1 MLGESDFLA
10 EWISSSSL
18 HEINSQGG
26 RKMRITSLQSSFRKA
41 RTENNKH
48 ADDESFSFVH
58 NGLAVS
64 SSMVISENHFV
75 PYAVVYGFFSGEIE
89 VVRFDMLLGPD
100 CHGESPSHDV
110 EPPVSRQ
117 CFSGH
122 TGAVLCLAA
131 HRMMGAAKGW
141 SFSHVLVSGSM
152 DCTIRIW
159 DLDTGN
165 LITVMRQHVASVRQI
180 IFPSAWTERPWGDCF
195 LSVGEDSCVA
205 LASLETLR
213 VERMFPGHPSYPEKV
228 VWDGARGYIA
238 CLCWSHS
245 GLSDTSDTLYIWDVK
260 TGARERVLCGTAS
273 HSMLDH
279 FCKGISVNSLSGSIL
294 NGNTSVSSLLL
305 PILEDGN
312 FSQSH
317 SKLSEKVSSPRMTS
331 SMKITMDPTTSQGQV
346 KKGIFPS
353 TPSFLQMNKHAIGC
367 TCPFPGIA
375 ALSFDLASLMF
386 SCQKHEPAANG
397 GVKLKE
403 RGTSNP
409 RTHDMNFDDGSDK
422 NRTSTDTVEEH
433 ECIRS
438 QEEYFLRFSLSFLHL
453 WDLDIELD
461 KLLVTEMKLNRPEN
475 LIIASGLPGDK
486 GSLTLSFP
494 GLSSILEVLLDEPVK
509 YWDLFSYLAYFNF
522 H

>member
-1 MLGESDFLA
+1 
-10 EWISSSSL
+10 
-18 HEINSQGG
+18 
-26 RKMRITSLQSSFRKA
+26 
-41 RTENNKH
+41 
-48 ADDESFSFVH
+48 
-58 NGLAVS
+58 
-64 SSMVISENHFV
+64 
-75 PYAVVYGFFSGEIE
+75 
-89 VVRFDMLLGPD
+89 
-100 CHGESPSHDV
+100 
-110 EPPVSRQ
+110 
-117 CFSGH
+117 
-122 TGAVLCLAA
+122 
-131 HRMMGAAKGW
+131 
-141 SFSHVLVSGSM
+141 
-152 DCTIRIW
+152 
-159 DLDTGN
+159 
-165 LITVMRQHVASVRQI
+165 
-180 IFPSAWTERPWGDCF
+180 
-195 LSVGEDSCVA
+195 
-205 LASLETLR
+205 
-213 VERMFPGHPSYPEKV
+213 
-228 VWDGARGYIA
+228 
-238 CLCWSHS
+238 
-245 GLSDTSDTLYIWDVK
+245 
-260 TGARERVLCGTAS
+260 
-273 HSMLDH
+273 
-279 FCKGISVNSLSGSIL
+279 
-294 NGNTSVSSLLL
+294 
-305 PILEDGN
+305 
-312 FSQSH
+312 
-317 SKLSEKVSSPRMTS
+317 
-331 SMKITMDPTTSQGQV
+331 MKITMDPTTSQGQV

-475 LIIASGLPGDK
+475 LIIASGLQGDK